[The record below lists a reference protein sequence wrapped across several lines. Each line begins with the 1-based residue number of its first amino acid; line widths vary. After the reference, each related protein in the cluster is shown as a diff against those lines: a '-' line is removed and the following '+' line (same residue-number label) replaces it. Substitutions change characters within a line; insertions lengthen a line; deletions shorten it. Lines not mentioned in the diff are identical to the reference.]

1 MSPLV
6 VYVVEPT
13 QGCTKNVMLYG
24 HLDKQPWMEGWGEG
38 LGPCIPVIRGDYLYG
53 RGGADD
59 GYAAFSCMLAIKNLQ
74 LQGVKLPRCALVL
87 ETEEESGSPN
97 LLNLLAEA
105 RDFIGAPDF
114 CFCMDSGAFD
124 YNQLW
129 VTSSLRG
136 ICIVEL
142 TVEFAKSGYHS
153 GEVGGIIP
161 ETFRIVRNLLDRVD
175 DSTTG

>member
-1 MSPLV
+1 M
-6 VYVVEPT
+6 
-13 QGCTKNVMLYG
+13 
-24 HLDKQPWMEGWGEG
+24 
-38 LGPCIPVIRGDYLYG
+38 
-53 RGGADD
+53 
-59 GYAAFSCMLAIKNLQ
+59 
-74 LQGVKLPRCALVL
+74 PRCAIVL

-97 LLNLLAEA
+97 LLNLLDEA
-105 RDFIGAPDF
+105 RDFIGAPDY

-136 ICIVEL
+136 CCSIIL

-175 DSTTG
+175 DSETG